1 MASTARLSGKPS
13 VVASSEPTSSS
24 SPRTAGDIFV
34 RMSRAH
40 GVRRRRE
47 DSAAIEIEELDS
59 RTMRQNSYNYFQHH
73 GAGSG
78 PSLLHTSTF
87 RSSLS
92 RSPAS
97 RKRQRTLAEQLDELC
112 LQGQRGRPTS
122 IDNNKSRT
130 KSRSERRLVREK
142 TNQEAAEVSRIVE
155 LDELGREKSPS
166 LDGSGSDS
174 DGMMD
179 VTGEQT
185 GLKVYG
191 DAANVGGLRSFF
203 AAGAAE
209 RHRPMDK
216 MYRHYVAVAAQT
228 TSTTP
233 TTPQGN
239 ELVVFRPPTA
249 VKTPFTQDLPA
260 YLSLTP
266 HEFEKLSMAEKR
278 QWYQAHRRYMR
289 ELDQAAAE
297 QKSETNVETQLEA
310 KPTDPTGGYE
320 FVRRR
325 SSSGSSSRSYQVLG
339 VPSTDEEEDGAFGG
353 LGEDVEMMEDIEE
366 SAAPKRPHAAG
377 ALTHTE
383 WFTDDEL

>member
-1 MASTARLSGKPS
+1 MASTANSSGQPTIVTS
-13 VVASSEPTSSS
+13 SASTSSS
-24 SPRTAGDIFV
+24 SGRTTGSNLLV
-34 RMSRAH
+34 RMPHAQ
-40 GVRRRRE
+40 GIRRRRD

-78 PSLLHTSTF
+78 PSLLRTSTF

-112 LQGQRGRPTS
+112 LQGSRGRPVGVDS
-122 IDNNKSRT
+122 AKSRT
-130 KSRSERRLVREK
+130 KSRSERRLAREK
-142 TNQEAAEVSRIVE
+142 AKQDVGGGPRIVE
-155 LDELGREKSPS
+155 LDEFGREKTPS
-166 LDGSGSDS
+166 VDGSGSDS

-191 DAANVGGLRSFF
+191 DAAEVGGLRNFF
-203 AAGAAE
+203 TAGAAE
-209 RHRPMDK
+209 RRRPLDR
-216 MYRHYVAVAAQT
+216 MYRHYVAVAQT
-228 TSTTP
+228 MSTPP
-233 TTPQGN
+233 TNPQGN
-239 ELVVFRPPTA
+239 EMVVFRPPTS
-249 VKTPFTQDLPA
+249 VKTFTQDLPA

-289 ELDQAAAE
+289 ELDQAAE
-297 QKSETNVETQLEA
+297 QKNESKVETQMEA
-310 KPTDPTGGYE
+310 KPIDPTGGFE
-320 FVRRR
+320 TSRRR
-325 SSSGSSSRSYQVLG
+325 SSSASSSRSYQVLG
-339 VPSTDEEEDGAFGG
+339 VPSTDEEDDGAVDDF
-353 LGEDVEMMEDIEE
+353 GEDVEMMEDIEDY
-366 SAAPKRPHAAG
+366 AAPKRPHAAG

>member
-1 MASTARLSGKPS
+1 
-13 VVASSEPTSSS
+13 
-24 SPRTAGDIFV
+24 
-34 RMSRAH
+34 MSRAH

-112 LQGQRGRPTS
+112 LQ
-122 IDNNKSRT
+122 
-130 KSRSERRLVREK
+130 
-142 TNQEAAEVSRIVE
+142 VSRIVE

-166 LDGSGSDS
+166 LDGSGSGSDS

-216 MYRHYVAVAAQT
+216 MYRHY
-228 TSTTP
+228 
-233 TTPQGN
+233 GN

-353 LGEDVEMMEDIEE
+353 FGEDVEMMEDIEE

>member
-1 MASTARLSGKPS
+1 
-13 VVASSEPTSSS
+13 
-24 SPRTAGDIFV
+24 
-34 RMSRAH
+34 MSHAQ

-73 GAGSG
+73 AAGSG
-78 PSLLHTSTF
+78 PSLLRTPTF
-87 RSSLS
+87 RSSLG

-97 RKRQRTLAEQLDELC
+97 RKRQRTLAEQLGELC
-112 LQGQRGRPTS
+112 LQGSRGRPVDMDS
-122 IDNNKSRT
+122 AKSKS
-130 KSRSERRLVREK
+130 KSRSERRLAKEK
-142 TNQEAAEVSRIVE
+142 ARQEVGEGPRIVE
-155 LDELGREKSPS
+155 LDEFGLEKTLSI
-166 LDGSGSDS
+166 DGSGSDS

-185 GLKVYG
+185 GLRVYG
-191 DAANVGGLRSFF
+191 DVANVGGLRSFF

-216 MYRHYVAVAAQT
+216 MYRHYVAVAAHT
-228 TSTTP
+228 MSAAP

-239 ELVVFRPPTA
+239 EMVVFRPPTP
-249 VKTPFTQDLPA
+249 VKTTFTQDLPA

-266 HEFEKLSMAEKR
+266 HEFEKLSIAEKC

-297 QKSETNVETQLEA
+297 QKNETEAEMQIEA
-310 KPTDPTGGYE
+310 KPIDGFEPS
-320 FVRRR
+320 RRQ
-325 SSSGSSSRSYQVLG
+325 SSSATSSRSYQVLG
-339 VPSTDEEEDGAFGG
+339 VPSTDEEDDGAFDCF
-353 LGEDVEMMEDIEE
+353 GEDVEMMEDIDDY
-366 SAAPKRPHAAG
+366 AAPKRPHAAG

-383 WFTDDEL
+383 WFSDDEL